1 MEVCARCKVKVA
13 DFKCNNCLSS
23 FCAGC
28 DTYLHSLPTKLNHQ
42 RIFINPNMKQIPNN
56 LQNNF
61 SSLSNIDCN
70 PSNLNNNIENNTSNS
85 YINNTPTE
93 FMSKKYVNE
102 IKEIYE
108 KEKNDLK
115 KKIIEL
121 TKDLNSTKKNLEERI
136 DYLHQRLNEVNLKN
150 KNDFGENKC

>member
-1 MEVCARCKVKVA
+1 
-13 DFKCNNCLSS
+13 
-23 FCAGC
+23 
-28 DTYLHSLPTKLNHQ
+28 
-42 RIFINPNMKQIPNN
+42 MKQIPNN

-136 DYLHQRLNEVNLKN
+136 DYLHQHLNEVNLKN